1 MDWKERSARI
11 VDLLGL
17 KTPPVGVS
25 FSDQPLEAVLK
36 VESPAPA
43 GCGYWKSAA
52 EGNVFYTE
60 ASDHYTCPIGA
71 YTHHVELPPKQSKE
85 LEGMLETMFSL
96 GYVTREDIPKIPR
109 MAKPFRYATY
119 SPLGSTPGRPDVAL
133 IRGTARQLMLLVE
146 AAQAS
151 GTLGDTAPSGRPTCA
166 VIPLAIESGKM
177 AVSFACVGNR
187 IYTGAADTEAYCA
200 IPGDKVDALLE
211 KLETVARANS
221 ELEKFHRS
229 RLSTANH

>member
-1 MDWKERSARI
+1 MDWKERSARMTN
-11 VDLLGL
+11 LLGL
-17 KTPPVGVS
+17 KALPVGVS
-25 FSDQPLEAVLK
+25 FSDQPPKAIPK
-36 VESPAPA
+36 VKSAAPA
-43 GCGYWKSAA
+43 GCGYWKSAG
-52 EGNVFYTE
+52 EGGVFYTE

-71 YTHHVELPPKQSKE
+71 YTHHVDLPSKQSKE
-85 LEGMLETMFSL
+85 LEGMLETMCSL
-96 GYVTREDIPKIPR
+96 GYVAREDIPKIPR

-119 SPLGSTPGRPDVAL
+119 APLGETPGRPDVAL

-151 GTLGDTAPSGRPTCA
+151 ETLGDTAPSGRPTCA

-187 IYTGAADTEAYCA
+187 IYTGAADGEAYCA
-200 IPGDKVDALLE
+200 VPSDKVDALLE
-211 KLETVARANS
+211 KLEIVARANN

-229 RLSTANH
+229 RLSTANR